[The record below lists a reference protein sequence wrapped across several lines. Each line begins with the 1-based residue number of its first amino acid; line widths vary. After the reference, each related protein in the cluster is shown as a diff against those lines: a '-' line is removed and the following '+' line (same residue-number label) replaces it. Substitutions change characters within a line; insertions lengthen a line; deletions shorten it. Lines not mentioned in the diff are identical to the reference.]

1 MDNGIYKA
9 AIASVT
15 GMQVGERDGVWVVK
29 DTEGWRAL
37 FAAEETAVTAEYD
50 RMQKE
55 MSVPQKLTPQ
65 QFHRGLYNDGLYDQA
80 VAAISSNFEYKLFFE
95 KSLEFDRK
103 HPLLNEIAKG
113 AFGMTDD
120 QIDAKFIAWSVL

>member
-9 AIASVT
+9 AITSVT
-15 GMQVGERDGVWVVK
+15 GLQVGERDGVWVVK
-29 DTEGWRAL
+29 DADGWRAL

-65 QFHRGLYNDGLYDQA
+65 QFHRGLYKDGLYDQA
-80 VAAISSNFEYKLFFE
+80 VAAVNGNFEHKLFFE
-95 KSLEFDRK
+95 KSQEFDRK
-103 HPLLNEIAKG
+103 HPLLNEIARG

-120 QIDAKFIAWSVL
+120 QIDAKFIAWSAL

>member
-9 AIASVT
+9 AIVSVT
-15 GMQVGERDGVWVVK
+15 GLQVGEQGGEWVVK
-29 DTEGWRAL
+29 DANGWRTL
-37 FAAEETAVTAEYD
+37 LEAEQTAVTAEYD
-50 RMQKE
+50 RLAKE

-80 VAAISSNFEYKLFFE
+80 VTAINANFEHKLFFE

-103 HPLLNEIAKG
+103 HPVLVAIAKG
-113 AFGMTDD
+113 AFSMTDD
-120 QIDAKFIAWSVL
+120 QIDAKFIAWSML